1 MQPTHATSD
10 MPWAEARVGAERIR
24 GAYAWKT
31 LRDGGAR
38 LALGSDFPVESVD
51 PRLGLYSAVT
61 RQDLEGL
68 PLGGWQPQERQTM
81 VEALA
86 GFTADAAYAGFAEGR
101 FGRLLPGERA
111 DFLLVDRDPLFASPE
126 GLRETKILQV
136 WIGGIKVRGE

>member
-1 MQPTHATSD
+1 

-68 PLGGWQPQERQTM
+68 PLGGWQPQERLTM

-86 GFTADAAYAGFAEGR
+86 GFTADAAFANRREGDIGRLAEGY
-101 FGRLLPGERA
+101 RA
-111 DFLLVDRDPLFASPE
+111 DFVVLDADPSAIDALAVPKLV
-126 GLRETKILQV
+126 
-136 WIGGIKVRGE
+136 VRSTWVDGAPVYQRPADSAATP